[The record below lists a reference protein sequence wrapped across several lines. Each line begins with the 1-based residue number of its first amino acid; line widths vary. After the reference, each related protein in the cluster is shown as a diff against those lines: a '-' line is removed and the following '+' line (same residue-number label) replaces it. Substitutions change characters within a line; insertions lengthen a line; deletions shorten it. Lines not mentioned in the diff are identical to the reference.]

1 MKLTEAKQL
10 ERTALELRL
19 RMVREFAGNHG
30 GHVGGSMDLAEL
42 MAVLYSDFMRVHPED
57 SAWRER
63 DFLVLSKG
71 HAGPA
76 LYAALCWRGFFPEER
91 LDNLNN
97 PNSLLPGHCDRTKVP
112 GADATV
118 GSLGQGLSIA
128 SGIALAAKAAGRDQR
143 VFCITGDGESAEGQ
157 IWEAAQAAAHFHLDN
172 LVAFLDWNGKQ
183 IDGTNDQVM
192 ALGDPLAKYAAFG
205 WNVQK
210 VKGTDVVAIQKA
222 VAETIEHPNGKP
234 SMIAL
239 ETVKGQGAKCI
250 EEMANNHCI
259 GFSDQLREQV
269 LEELAQQGDK
279 LGVEVDR
286 R

>member
-1 MKLTEAKQL
+1 MELTDTKQL
-10 ERTALELRL
+10 EKTALELRL

-42 MAVLYSDFMRVHPED
+42 MAVLYSDFMRVRPENP
-57 SAWRER
+57 AWAER
-63 DFLVLSKG
+63 DFLILSKG

-91 LDNLNN
+91 LDHLNN
-97 PNSLLPGHCDRTKVP
+97 ADSLLPGHCDRTKVP
-112 GADATV
+112 GADATA

-128 SGIALAAKAAGRDQR
+128 AGAALAAKKAGRDQR

-172 LVAFLDWNGKQ
+172 LVAFLDWNGMQ
-183 IDGTNDQVM
+183 IDGANDQVM
-192 ALGDPLAKYAAFG
+192 TLGDPLAKYSAFG
-205 WNVQK
+205 WNTRK
-210 VKGTDVVAIQKA
+210 VKGADVAAIQAA
-222 VAETIEHPNGKP
+222 VAEAIERPNGKP
-234 SMIAL
+234 TMIVL
-239 ETVKGQGAKCI
+239 KTVKGQGAKCI

-259 GFSDQLREQV
+259 AFSDQLRDQV
-269 LEELAQQGDK
+269 LEELAQQGEK
-279 LGVEVDR
+279 LGVEVKR